1 MLLIFKL
8 IYINKKK
15 LFEIMSNPFIKKRTT
30 LNEIFNNDPERLETY
45 NKIVELLINA
55 GYFRARLQN
64 LVPFDKILG
73 GMAWTLTGCFYD
85 IDIDFKDEMTLTEK
99 IRVSEKI
106 TAGLKSINYPNV
118 LNPIQIQG
126 LDLKNIY
133 ICLQWLV
140 KRLLETRDERNEMN
154 KKFSINFLKNSL
166 LEDENIKIKNLAID
180 DENILKAKY
189 NKIQQNRKYKPKQKL
204 NFDYNDELRVFFTMI
219 EFGQNKNISFQRQL
233 IELLRKKN
241 LIDNSK
247 IKDSSKNNGPTIPN
261 SNKENNKLSKEE
273 LNVINEIVNNNIE
286 EIGDNNLKQKVNT
299 SIIEAIFSENMDIIS
314 KEIDSFD
321 NSKGD
326 EGIDKIKLYAKE
338 KERLEKN
345 KINIEQQ
352 IENYSNEL
360 NEIQILDNNEL
371 EEIQKIKDKIEN
383 LRLTQDQNL
392 SNKEKIIQKVKEEKL
407 SEEKLEFLSE
417 KNKQKEELKNMI
429 SKFKKDCMAEKKI
442 YDVKLE
448 NYKNKIDKL
457 NSTENEAVF
466 NEIDVNYNDELN
478 KNLQKKK
485 DLFEQNKVINRLTR
499 KIQLYPSKLEII
511 QYQKRFQELYDQI
524 NTVSEKSKKI
534 LGEYNSKNEVIS
546 LLSQKQEVFIDLKTM
561 YRNIKKKH
569 EKEDFKITLNN
580 VYNTLIESIT
590 KSGNKLT
597 EMNKDIDNNNKTLN
611 DLRLYES
618 NYMKLI
624 KEYNKEYNKYN
635 LMKNS

>member
-1 MLLIFKL
+1 
-8 IYINKKK
+8 
-15 LFEIMSNPFIKKRTT
+15 MSNPFIKKRTT

-45 NKIVELLINA
+45 NKIVELLITA

-126 LDLKNIY
+126 LDLKPIY
-133 ICLQWLV
+133 TCLQWLYN
-140 KRLLETRDERNEMN
+140 RLLETRDERNEMN

-166 LEDENIKIKNLAID
+166 LEDNKSKSKNITD

-219 EFGQNKNISFQRQL
+219 EFGQNKSISFQRQL
-233 IELLRKKN
+233 IELLKKKN

-247 IKDSSKNNGPTIPN
+247 IKESSKNTGPTIPD
-261 SNKENNKLSKEE
+261 SKENNKLSKEE
-273 LNVINEIVNNNIE
+273 LNAINEIVNNNIE
-286 EIGDNNLKQKVNT
+286 EISDNNLKQKVNT

-360 NEIQILDNNEL
+360 NEIQTLDNNEL

-383 LRLTQDQNL
+383 LRLTQEQNL
-392 SNKEKIIQKVKEEKL
+392 QNKEKIIQKVKEEKL

-466 NEIDVNYNDELN
+466 NEIDVNYNEELN
-478 KNLQKKK
+478 KNLQRKK

-534 LGEYNSKNEVIS
+534 LGDYNSKNEVIS
-546 LLSQKQEVFIDLKTM
+546 LLAQKQEVFIELKTM

-580 VYNTLIESIT
+580 VYNTLVESLT
-590 KSGNKLT
+590 KSGNKIN
-597 EMNKDIDNNNKTLN
+597 EMSKDIDNNNKTLN

-635 LMKNS
+635 LMKNN

>member
-1 MLLIFKL
+1 
-8 IYINKKK
+8 
-15 LFEIMSNPFIKKRTT
+15 MSNPFIKKRTT

-45 NKIVELLINA
+45 NKIVELLITA

-126 LDLKNIY
+126 LDLKPIY
-133 ICLQWLV
+133 TCLQWLY

-166 LEDENIKIKNLAID
+166 LEDNKSKSKNITD

-219 EFGQNKNISFQRQL
+219 EFGQNKSISFQRQL
-233 IELLRKKN
+233 IELLKKKN

-247 IKDSSKNNGPTIPN
+247 IKESSKNTGPTIPD
-261 SNKENNKLSKEE
+261 SKENNKLSKEE
-273 LNVINEIVNNNIE
+273 LNAINEIVNNNIE
-286 EIGDNNLKQKVNT
+286 EISDNNLKQKVNT

-360 NEIQILDNNEL
+360 NEIQTLDNNEL

-383 LRLTQDQNL
+383 LRLTQEQNL
-392 SNKEKIIQKVKEEKL
+392 QNKEKIIQKVKEEKL

-429 SKFKKDCMAEKKI
+429 SKFKKDCIAEKNI
-442 YDVKLE
+442 YDAKLE

-466 NEIDVNYNDELN
+466 NEIDVNYNEEMN
-478 KNLQKKK
+478 KNLQRKK

-534 LGEYNSKNEVIS
+534 LGDYNSKNEVIS
-546 LLSQKQEVFIDLKTM
+546 LLAQKQEVFIDLKTM

-580 VYNTLIESIT
+580 VYNTLVESLT
-590 KSGNKLT
+590 KSGNKIN

-635 LMKNS
+635 LMKNN

>member
-1 MLLIFKL
+1 
-8 IYINKKK
+8 
-15 LFEIMSNPFIKKRTT
+15 MSNPFIKKRTT

-45 NKIVELLINA
+45 NKIVELLITA

-126 LDLKNIY
+126 LDLKPIY
-133 ICLQWLV
+133 TCLQWLY

-166 LEDENIKIKNLAID
+166 LEDNKSKSKNITD

-219 EFGQNKNISFQRQL
+219 EFGQNKSISFQRQL
-233 IELLRKKN
+233 IELLKKKN

-247 IKDSSKNNGPTIPN
+247 IKESSKNTGPTIPD
-261 SNKENNKLSKEE
+261 SKENNKLSKEE
-273 LNVINEIVNNNIE
+273 LNAINEIVNNNIE
-286 EIGDNNLKQKVNT
+286 EISDNNLKQKVNT

-360 NEIQILDNNEL
+360 NEIQTLDNNEL

-383 LRLTQDQNL
+383 LRLTQEQNL
-392 SNKEKIIQKVKEEKL
+392 QNKEKIIQKVKEEKL

-466 NEIDVNYNDELN
+466 NEIDVNYNEELN
-478 KNLQKKK
+478 KNLQRKK

-534 LGEYNSKNEVIS
+534 LGDYNSKNEVIS
-546 LLSQKQEVFIDLKTM
+546 LLAQKQEVFIDLKTM

-580 VYNTLIESIT
+580 VYNTLVESLT
-590 KSGNKLT
+590 KSGNKIN

-635 LMKNS
+635 LMKNN

>member
-1 MLLIFKL
+1 
-8 IYINKKK
+8 
-15 LFEIMSNPFIKKRTT
+15 MSNPFIKKRTT

-45 NKIVELLINA
+45 NKIVELLITA

-126 LDLKNIY
+126 LDLKPIY
-133 ICLQWLV
+133 TCLQWLY

-166 LEDENIKIKNLAID
+166 LEDNKSKSKNITD

-219 EFGQNKNISFQRQL
+219 EFGQNKSISFQRQL
-233 IELLRKKN
+233 IELLKKKN

-247 IKDSSKNNGPTIPN
+247 IKESSKNTGPTIPD
-261 SNKENNKLSKEE
+261 SKENNKLSKEE
-273 LNVINEIVNNNIE
+273 LNAINEIVNNNIE
-286 EIGDNNLKQKVNT
+286 EISDNNLKQKVNT

-338 KERLEKN
+338 KERLEENKKN
-345 KINIEQQ
+345 ILSQINQYNSELGNCEEQ
-352 IENYSNEL
+352 ERKEK
-360 NEIQILDNNEL
+360 
-371 EEIQKIKDKIEN
+371 EEINRLQEEIEK
-383 LRLTQDQNL
+383 LRQTKAQNER
-392 SNKEKIIQKVKEEKL
+392 NKETIIQKVKEEKL
-407 SEEKLEFLSE
+407 SEEKLAFLSE
-417 KNKQKEELKNMI
+417 KNKRKEELKANI
-429 SKFKKDCMAEKKI
+429 SKFKKECLAEKKLF
-442 YDVKLE
+442 DAQVE
-448 NYKNKIDKL
+448 NYQKKINKL
-457 NSTENEAVF
+457 NDSENLAVF
-466 NEIDVNYNDELN
+466 NEIDTNYNAELQRN
-478 KNLQKKK
+478 TEKKK
-485 DLFEQNKVINRLTR
+485 DLFEQNKIINMLTR

-511 QYQKRFQELYDQI
+511 QYQKRFQELYEQI
-524 NTVSEKSKKI
+524 NKISEKSSKI
-534 LGEYNSKNEVIS
+534 LGENHSKGQVIE
-546 LLSQKQEVFIDLKTM
+546 LLKQKKTVFEDLKTI
-561 YRNIKKKH
+561 YQGLKPK
-569 EKEDFKITLNN
+569 EKDKFKVTINN
-580 VYNTLIESIT
+580 VSQGLVPSLTGSS
-590 KSGNKLT
+590 KKLK
-597 EMNKDIDNNNKTLN
+597 ELVENIDKNQKQLN
-611 DLRLYES
+611 DFRLHES
-618 NYMKLI
+618 NYLKLI
-624 KEYNKEYNKYN
+624 KEYNKEYNKYSSS
-635 LMKNS
+635 L

>member
-1 MLLIFKL
+1 
-8 IYINKKK
+8 
-15 LFEIMSNPFIKKRTT
+15 MSNPFIKKRTT

-45 NKIVELLINA
+45 NKIVELLITA

-85 IDIDFKDEMTLTEK
+85 IDIDFKDDMNLAEK

-126 LDLKNIY
+126 LDLKPIY
-133 ICLQWLV
+133 TCLQWLY

-166 LEDENIKIKNLAID
+166 LEDNKSKSKNITD

-219 EFGQNKNISFQRQL
+219 EFGQNKSISFQRQL
-233 IELLRKKN
+233 IELLKKKN

-247 IKDSSKNNGPTIPN
+247 IKESSKNTGPTIPD
-261 SNKENNKLSKEE
+261 SKENNKLSKEE
-273 LNVINEIVNNNIE
+273 LNAINEIVNNNIE
-286 EIGDNNLKQKVNT
+286 EISDNNLKQKVNT

-360 NEIQILDNNEL
+360 NEIQTLDNNEL

-383 LRLTQDQNL
+383 LRLTQEQNL
-392 SNKEKIIQKVKEEKL
+392 QNKEKIIQKVKEEKL

-429 SKFKKDCMAEKKI
+429 SKFKKECIAEKNI
-442 YDVKLE
+442 YDAKLE

-466 NEIDVNYNDELN
+466 NEIDVNYNEELN
-478 KNLQKKK
+478 KNLQRKK

-534 LGEYNSKNEVIS
+534 LGDYNSKNEVIS
-546 LLSQKQEVFIDLKTM
+546 LLAQKQEVFIDLKTM

-580 VYNTLIESIT
+580 VYNTLVESLT
-590 KSGNKLT
+590 KSGNKIN

-635 LMKNS
+635 LMKNN